1 MAFLRQF
8 MGHDGDSSEEEEEV
22 ALLEHEGGSS
32 SSEELGEE
40 EGRGFWRATEGG
52 RVLCTDLL
60 WSYLMCAP
68 LQMMTARGRGR

>member
-40 EGRGFWRATEGG
+40 EGRVLWRAAEGG
-52 RVLCTDLL
+52 LVLCTD
-60 WSYLMCAP
+60 
-68 LQMMTARGRGR
+68 

>member
-32 SSEELGEE
+32 SSEDLGGE
-40 EGRGFWRATEGG
+40 EGRVLWRAAEGG
-52 RVLCTDLL
+52 LVLCTDLL
-60 WSYLMCAP
+60 CSYLMCAP
-68 LQMMTARGRGR
+68 LQMMTVRGR

>member
-40 EGRGFWRATEGG
+40 EGRGLWRAAEGG
-52 RVLCTDLL
+52 LQLCTDLL
-60 WSYLMCAP
+60 
-68 LQMMTARGRGR
+68 